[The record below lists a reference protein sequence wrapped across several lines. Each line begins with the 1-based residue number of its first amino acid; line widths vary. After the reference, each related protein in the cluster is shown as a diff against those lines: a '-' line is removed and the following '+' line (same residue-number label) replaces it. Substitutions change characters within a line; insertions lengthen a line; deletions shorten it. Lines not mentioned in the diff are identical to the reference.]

1 MTSSPSLV
9 FWRGP
14 VDGSIPEG
22 PPRLHQEEV
31 PLRQEHAPAAPAG
44 ADQGAG
50 GTVADPGPLQAY
62 LGHEVNG
69 PFPSPRLSSDWHRDL
84 CCPIEQRGPKAQAS
98 FVFIFSGFS
107 QNTSLWRS
115 LAVQQLKDLTLCCSS
130 SGHCS
135 GTGSVPGSGTS
146 TCTANRKQNIS
157 LHAQLLLE
165 MTFASVVTVA
175 HNKSGENALG
185 KSLWKSRLHVLPASS
200 LSRSVT
206 LSCLPTSW
214 LRCLRSGF
222 LWKVPMVPAGGCIG
236 GFLQLMQLQKYLVVL
251 SW

>member
-1 MTSSPSLV
+1 MTRTRPCSACWSRSRS
-9 FWRGP
+9 WRYRCR
-14 VDGSIPEG
+14 
-22 PPRLHQEEV
+22 PR
-31 PLRQEHAPAAPAG
+31 PPAG
-44 ADQGAG
+44 LP
-50 GTVADPGPLQAY
+50 GTRSKW
-62 LGHEVNG
+62 
-69 PFPSPRLSSDWHRDL
+69 PFPIPTTQLDWHRDL

-175 HNKSGENALG
+175 HNKNRENALE

-200 LSRSVT
+200 LSRSDS

-222 LWKVPMVPAGGCIG
+222 L
-236 GFLQLMQLQKYLVVL
+236 
-251 SW
+251 